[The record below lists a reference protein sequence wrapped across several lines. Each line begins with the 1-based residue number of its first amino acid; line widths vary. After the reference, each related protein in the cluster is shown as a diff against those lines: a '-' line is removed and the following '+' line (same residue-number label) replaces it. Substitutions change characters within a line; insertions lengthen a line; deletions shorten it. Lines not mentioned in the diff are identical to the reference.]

1 MNNEIPAEKVPEL
14 ETAIQGTILNCWC
27 RSRWESIAKL
37 LKKRFS
43 ECFSSSGLSPNV
55 LLRSAL
61 SLFIDPPSTHANNF
75 PFEMK
80 THLKCLCV
88 LEEEKEIKSQLRWRR
103 VNGIRVIS
111 GYESLRSLKWIS
123 SRKKSLT
130 SSKQFWVKI
139 SASCRHVYS
148 TSLMSSR
155 PSTNDSR
162 RKQFMLTLPYFFSWC
177 PTDGAVFSF
186 NNCCATSFTSLNK

>member
-1 MNNEIPAEKVPEL
+1 M
-14 ETAIQGTILNCWC
+14 QSTILSCWC

-43 ECFSSSGLSPNV
+43 EYFSSSGLSPNV
-55 LLRSAL
+55 LLRPLSVVAIYRSAIYTREQL
-61 SLFIDPPSTHANNF
+61 PI
-75 PFEMK
+75 EMK

-111 GYESLRSLKWIS
+111 GCESLRSLKWIS

-139 SASCRHVYS
+139 SASCAATFTRLFLLCH
-148 TSLMSSR
+148 R
-155 PSTNDSR
+155 D
-162 RKQFMLTLPYFFSWC
+162 LPRMTHDANNLCWHCHIFSWWC
-177 PTDGAVFSF
+177 GV
-186 NNCCATSFTSLNK
+186 